1 MMAVKN
7 VERLLGMLLIFCTLV
22 ATLIV
27 VIGGTLY
34 VLQNGGEILPTNL
47 IHATPQQTTIADVW
61 RVAFSFTP
69 VGIIQLGLLCLIA
82 TQIIRV
88 AMLFGYYALIRDY
101 YFSVI
106 CGFVLFVLLYSFI
119 WRS

>member
-1 MMAVKN
+1 MISIKI
-7 VERLLGMLLIFCTLV
+7 VERLLGILMIFCILV

-27 VIGGTLY
+27 SFGGLLY
-34 VLQNGGEILPTNL
+34 LLQNGGEYIPIEL
-47 IHATPQQTTIADVW
+47 INANPQQTTLADVW

-69 VGIIQLGLLCLIA
+69 IGIIQLGLLCLIA

-88 AMLFGYYALIRDY
+88 VMLFGYYALIRDY
-101 YFSVI
+101 YFTGI